1 MCAAVPTIWTVL
13 NGGIPWSVKLHTNF
27 RNWLAVNIILYH
39 VARVSVSV
47 TLLFFLWMIELL
59 IITERASFIVDM
71 LISSCEWVILTSSTF
86 EISLEII
93 LLLDKWRE
101 LVEIEIN
108 AFQFFILLKK
118 FSFNG
123 KLERES
129 WKRKKLWKTF
139 HSLLEVSKNNSICW
153 RIRKRLLYLYYIC
166 SRRISINF
174 PL

>member
-47 TLLFFLWMIELL
+47 TLLFFLRMIELL

-71 LISSCEWVILTSSTF
+71 LISSREWVILTF

-93 LLLDKWRE
+93 LLLKRISWNWDQC
-101 LVEIEIN
+101 LSI
-108 AFQFFILLKK
+108 FYLLKK

-123 KLERES
+123 KLEKES